1 MKQENSGGERLTDIL
16 SEQYKNTL
24 PETVLKELTERY
36 PDQIVFS
43 TSFGLEDQVITDMLS
58 RFGLAVQVFTIDT
71 GRLFYETY
79 KTWQRTLEKYTLPI
93 KVYYPEQNLLEQMLN
108 QKGPFSFYAS
118 KENRVECC
126 HIRKVLPLQR
136 ALQGKK
142 IWVTGLRAEQS
153 ESRKNQSLFQW
164 DGRHQIIKYNPLFL
178 WSLEDVRRYIKSHNV
193 PYNSLHD
200 KGFPS
205 IGCQPCTRAVREGED
220 FRAGRW
226 WWESNS
232 SKECGLHT
240 ISP

>member
-1 MKQENSGGERLTDIL
+1 MIQENIGGERLTDIL
-16 SEQYKNTL
+16 SEQYKNVQ

-36 PDQIVFS
+36 PGQVVFS
-43 TSFGLEDQVITDMLS
+43 TSFGLEDQVITDMIS
-58 RFGLAVQVFTIDT
+58 ASGLAVKVFTMDT
-71 GRLFYETY
+71 GRLFPETY
-79 KTWQRTLEKYTLPI
+79 KTWQRTLEKYTVSI
-93 KVYYPEQNLLEQMLN
+93 KVYYPEQNLLEQMLSR
-108 QKGPFSFYAS
+108 KGPFSFYES
-118 KENRVECC
+118 KENRIECC

-136 ALQGKK
+136 ALLGEK

-153 ESRKNQSLFQW
+153 ESRKGQALFQW
-164 DGRHQIIKYNPLFL
+164 DSGHQIIKYNPLFT
-178 WSLEDVRRYIKSHNV
+178 WSTEDVRRYIISRNV

-205 IGCQPCTRAVREGED
+205 IGCQPCTRAIREGED

-240 ISP
+240 VSA